1 MIPNDCVLGMLSKEE
16 TFELSLSGDELVPL
30 GSRVRE
36 TT

>member
-1 MIPNDCVLGMLSKEE
+1 MICVCWGMLSKEE
-16 TFELSLSGDELVPL
+16 TFELSPASGDELVPL